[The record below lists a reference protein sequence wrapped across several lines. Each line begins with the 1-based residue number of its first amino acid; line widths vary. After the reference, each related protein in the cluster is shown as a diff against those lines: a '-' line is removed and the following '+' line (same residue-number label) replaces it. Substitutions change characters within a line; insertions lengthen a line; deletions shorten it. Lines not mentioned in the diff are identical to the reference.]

1 VVLFIFL
8 LDFGTVP
15 TNNGTLSVEFQCP
28 IEKTNNATIS
38 EQFQIPIEK

>member
-1 VVLFIFL
+1 MGLWNCSDSVALFIFL

-15 TNNGTLSVEFQCP
+15 NSKTNNGTL
-28 IEKTNNATIS
+28 S